1 MKEFNLPT
9 IAAFYAGI
17 LGLLSAGLAIRVIM
31 QRVRL
36 GVESG
41 DNGKPMMTQA
51 IRAHGNFAEYVP
63 LSLLVIAFTEILGGK
78 TYCIHALGILLTIA
92 RGLSAIGLSRSLGPS
107 FPRQA
112 GASLSIAVTIFA
124 SFYAIVLSKNAIF

>member
-1 MKEFNLPT
+1 MKEFTAPT

-17 LGLLSAGLAIRVIM
+17 LGLLATGLAIRVIV

-41 DNGKPMMTQA
+41 DYGKPLMAQA

-63 LSLLVIAFTEILGGK
+63 LALLLIAFTEILGGK
-78 TYCIHALGILLTIA
+78 TYFIHALGILLTIA
-92 RGLSAIGLSRSLGPS
+92 RGLSAFGLSRSLGPS

-112 GASLSIAVTIFA
+112 GASVTIAVTMFA
-124 SFYAIVLSKNAIF
+124 SLYAIFLAKNAI